1 MKIENVGKQVRY
13 GNDPGLIHGN
23 LKTAGIWDE
32 AGFIPPDVCI
42 YMIEFLH
49 RMYFGGTPV
58 EWSVMRDIFEDLV
71 MKHDSWR
78 SSVYISDPEKMQNYA
93 QLNNIPVKNRDQNLV
108 ALDITKDIIEE
119 YFQERHFDAGLI
131 AGQACFKIL
140 PKNPRYS

>member
-1 MKIENVGKQVRY
+1 MKIENVEKQVRHV
-13 GNDPGLIHGN
+13 NDPGLIHGN

-42 YMIEFLH
+42 CMIEFLH

-78 SSVYISDPEKMQNYA
+78 SSVYISNPDKMLNYA
-93 QLNNIPVKNRDQNLV
+93 QLNNIPAKNRDQNLV
-108 ALDITKDIIEE
+108 ALDITKGIIAD
-119 YFQERHFDAGLI
+119 YFQERRFDAGLI
-131 AGQACFKIL
+131 PEQACFKIL
-140 PKNPRYS
+140 PLNPGYL